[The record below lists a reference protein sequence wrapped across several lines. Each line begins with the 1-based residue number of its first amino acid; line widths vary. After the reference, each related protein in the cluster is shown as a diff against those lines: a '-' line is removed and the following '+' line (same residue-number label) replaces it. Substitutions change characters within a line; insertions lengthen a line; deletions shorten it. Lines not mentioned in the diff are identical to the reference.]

1 MDKLDKRTACQTS
14 STKLRKTLL
23 GILGLLF
30 SVVLTI
36 PVVMALSVY
45 REDKCIQQICR
56 MGGTYTKG
64 SARTPNPNSLILSRL
79 TDQLFLNRVYK
90 IDLSKDALDAFPA
103 DFRDGSGRISDG
115 GLFHVAQLKHLQAL
129 DLEDATISDAG
140 IVHLEKLSSL
150 RILNVRGTQ
159 ITDQGFS
166 RLSYALP
173 NCQIQFLEKAPQ
185 SAGASTASVP
195 SSSTTKRD
203 QDVMSP

>member
-1 MDKLDKRTACQTS
+1 M
-14 STKLRKTLL
+14 LRD
-23 GILGLLF
+23 LLF
-30 SVVLTI
+30 ARDS
-36 PVVMALSVY
+36 
-45 REDKCIQQICR
+45 
-56 MGGTYTKG
+56 TYTKG
-64 SARTPNPNSLILSRL
+64 SASTPNPNSLILSRL
-79 TDQLFLNRVYK
+79 TDQLFLNRVYE

-140 IVHLEKLSSL
+140 IVHLERMSSL

-159 ITDQGFS
+159 ITDQGFN

-203 QDVMSP
+203 QDVMSPLKGSRNAQE